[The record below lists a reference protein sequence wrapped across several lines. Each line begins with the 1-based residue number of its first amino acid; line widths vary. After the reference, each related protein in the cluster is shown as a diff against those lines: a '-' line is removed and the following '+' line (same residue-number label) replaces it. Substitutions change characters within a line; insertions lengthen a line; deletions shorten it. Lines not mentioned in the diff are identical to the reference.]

1 MIAWMSSLPE
11 VQQPRYLKVYRLL
24 ASQIAS
30 GRLAAGER
38 VPSERLLMETLGVS
52 RTTVRRA
59 LELLAQEGL
68 IESSPRRGSFVAFP
82 PLAEPAN
89 RLMSFS
95 ELGTERGLTPTA
107 QVLRQACRPATIE
120 EAEVFAVAPGADV
133 FELSRLRML
142 DGVPVAVDRVRV
154 PLSRAPSL
162 PSTDFAAE
170 SLYAVL
176 DRCGSGPVRAA
187 YTISSAAADGEQARL
202 LEIEPGE
209 PLLIA
214 CTTTFDAQGKVVEL
228 GETAYR
234 SDRYRF
240 QTELVRAPR

>member
-1 MIAWMSSLPE
+1 MPSLPE
-11 VQQPRYLKVYRLL
+11 VEQPRYLQVYRLI
-24 ASQIAS
+24 ASQISS
-30 GRLAAGER
+30 GRLSAGER
-38 VPSERLLMETLGVS
+38 VPPERLLMETLGVS
-52 RTTVRRA
+52 RTTVRKA
-59 LELLAQEGL
+59 LELLAADGL

-95 ELGTERGLTPTA
+95 ELGTERGLTPSA
-107 QVLRQACRPATIE
+107 QVLGQTCRPATIE
-120 EAEVFAVAPGADV
+120 EAEVFAIAPGADI

-142 DGVPVAVDRVRV
+142 DQVPVAVDRVRV
-154 PLSRAPSL
+154 PLSRVPEL
-162 PSTDFAAE
+162 PSADFATE

-176 DRCGSGPVRAA
+176 DRLGAGPVRAA
-187 YTISSAAADGEQARL
+187 YTISSAAADAEQGRL
-202 LEIEPGE
+202 LEIPAGE

>member
-1 MIAWMSSLPE
+1 MIASMPSLPE
-11 VQQPRYLKVYRLL
+11 VEQPRYLQVYRLL

-30 GRLAAGER
+30 GRLPSGAR
-38 VPSERLLMETLGVS
+38 VTSERLLMETLGVS
-52 RTTVRRA
+52 RTTVRKA
-59 LELLAQEGL
+59 LELLATEGL

-95 ELGTERGLTPTA
+95 ELGTERGLTPSA
-107 QVLRQACRPATIE
+107 QVLAQGCRPAAIE
-120 EAEVFAVAPGADV
+120 EAEVFAVAPGAEV

-142 DGVPVAVDRVRV
+142 DGVPVAVDRARV
-154 PLSRAPSL
+154 PLARAPEL
-162 PSTDFAAE
+162 LSTDFATE

-176 DRCGSGPVRAA
+176 DRCGAGPVRAV
-187 YTISSAAADGEQARL
+187 YTISSAAADAERAGL
-202 LEIEPGE
+202 LEISAGE

-214 CTTTFDAQGKVVEL
+214 STTTFDAQGKVVEL

-240 QTELVRAPR
+240 QTELVRAAR